1 MILYVGPELS
11 LPLRS
16 IVAIIDAASARR
28 ARDTMAFLERARER
42 NQLREMAGGE
52 VGSYIVTETA
62 VYACPVSGTALKRR
76 IERMQAG
83 SLFDIET

>member
-16 IVAIIDAASARR
+16 IIAIIDAASARR
-28 ARDTMAFLERARER
+28 ERDTLTFLERARER
-42 NQLREMAGGE
+42 HELREMPGVEA
-52 VGSYIVTETA
+52 GSYIVTDTA

-76 IERMQAG
+76 IDRIQAG
-83 SLFDIET
+83 SFFETEM